1 MIRVAI
7 AEDDPACAEQLQGYL
22 ERYGRENGEAVE
34 LSLFPDGLELVDN
47 YRPVYDLI
55 LLDIEMPRLD
65 GMAAAE
71 EIRRLDG
78 EVLILFVTNMAK
90 YAIKGYEVDA
100 LGFMLKPVN
109 YFSLAL
115 KLKKAQSCLRSRGQ
129 WNLMVP
135 TEDGIKKVPASEVRY
150 VEVLDHRLH
159 LHTEGR
165 VYLMP
170 GTLRDLEAELAGQH
184 FVRCNKGYL
193 VNLRHIEL
201 IKSGSVVMSGGDEL
215 LISRRKR
222 EEFLR
227 AVTEY
232 YGKGGR

>member
-22 ERYGRENGEAVE
+22 ERRGRENGEAVE

-222 EEFLR
+222 EEFLL

>member
-115 KLKKAQSCLRSRGQ
+115 KLKKAQSCLRSRAQ

-170 GTLRDLEAELAGQH
+170 GTLRDLETELADQH

-222 EEFLR
+222 EEFLL

>member
-222 EEFLR
+222 EEFLL

>member
-7 AEDDPACAEQLQGYL
+7 AEDDFACTGQLQSYL
-22 ERYGRENGEAVE
+22 ERYGRENAEAME
-34 LSLFPDGLELVDN
+34 ISLFPDGLELVDN

-55 LLDIEMPRLD
+55 LLDIEMPHLD

-71 EIRRLDG
+71 KIRRLDS

-90 YAIKGYEVDA
+90 YAIRGYEVDA
-100 LGFMLKPVN
+100 LGFMLKPVS
-109 YFSLAL
+109 YFSLSL
-115 KLKKAQSCLRSRGQ
+115 KLKKAQSYLRNRSQRS
-129 WNLMVP
+129 LMIP
-135 TEDGIKKVPASEVRY
+135 TEDGIRKVPATEVCY

-159 LHTEGR
+159 LHTER
-165 VYLMP
+165 QVYIIP
-170 GTLRDLEAELAGQH
+170 GTLRNLEAELANQH

-201 IKSGSVVMSGGDEL
+201 IKNDSVVMTGGDEL

-222 EEFLR
+222 EEFLL
-227 AVTEY
+227 AVTDY